1 MFETFIDF
9 SVNGRDYSD
18 WVLLVNRLAI
28 GLFCAI
34 SCFHKLFVKERQEQ
48 LVQTLIACKIPFVS
62 FCRWFVP
69 LVEFFGGLA
78 VISGVL
84 APLAALGLLIIFLVA
99 LYTEGPKRIKEFKP
113 INAADY
119 LDDVLYL
126 SETTYV
132 VMALFVMFIG
142 TGKYTFMWVVILLF

>member
-1 MFETFIDF
+1 MFGAIVDFCQNGIDF
-9 SVNGRDYSD
+9 TD
-18 WVLLVNRLAI
+18 WALLLNRFAI

-34 SCFHKLFVKERQEQ
+34 SGYHKLFVAERHQQ
-48 LVQTLIACKIPFVS
+48 LVATLKACKIPFVG
-62 FCRWFVP
+62 FCQWFVP

-78 VISGVL
+78 ALMGIL

-99 LYTEGPKRIKEFKP
+99 LLTDGPKKIKEFKP
-113 INAADY
+113 INMADY

-132 VMALFVMFIG
+132 VMALFVIFIG
-142 TGKYTFMWVVILLF
+142 PGKYTVLWVIGL